1 MKNRFHLIPFFL
13 ISLNCFSQV
22 DSTRLIEYKKPIKSI
37 YAILRIV
44 DDSESLKYSK
54 KVQNELKKQFERRD
68 ISIESIYAGYQELTY
83 DEALKK
89 KANNSNADVIMLL
102 VQKEIFDP
110 DGGLFEL
117 YLFDR
122 ATEELFYE
130 NKVILSVTKGL
141 RHNPIIYIRS
151 GLEKK
156 LVKTLLDTLEN
167 DQILR

>member
-1 MKNRFHLIPFFL
+1 MKNPFHLITFFL
-13 ISLNCFSQV
+13 ISLNCFPQV
-22 DSTRLIEYKKPIKSI
+22 DSTRLIEYNKPIKSI

-44 DDSESLKYSK
+44 DDTKSLKYSK
-54 KVQNELKKQFERRD
+54 KVQNELKKQFERRN
-68 ISIESIYAGYQELTY
+68 ISVESIYAGYQELTY
-83 DEALKK
+83 NEALKK
-89 KANNSNADVIMLL
+89 KANNSNANAIMLL

-122 ATEELFYE
+122 ATEELFYN
-130 NKVILSVTKGL
+130 NKIILSVTKGL

-167 DQILR
+167 DQIL